1 MANATEFISAFKSN
15 VAIPSIDLKGDVA
28 ADLLLARQ
36 ANLENLKHEYNVLEL
51 NERVFVD

>member
-1 MANATEFISAFKSN
+1 MANATEFISAFKS
-15 VAIPSIDLKGDVA
+15 KDVVPHEDHKDTA

-51 NERVFVD
+51 NERMFVQ